1 MKKENEMMS
10 AFTLIEVLLV
20 IALIAILAAIT
31 IIAINPAKNFAD
43 ARDTQRQSD
52 VTQILNAV
60 TQFTSESGQDIGDL
74 GTIATCPLVTDIVT
88 SAPLAGDVDLA
99 ASLVD
104 EYLVAIPEDPTGATG
119 NDTGYDICQSSNGRV
134 TVSAPSA
141 ENSTISV
148 KR

>member
-1 MKKENEMMS
+1 MTSEAKK

-60 TQFTSESGQDIGDL
+60 SQFIGDGNTAAGL
-74 GTIATCPLVTDIVT
+74 GTIASCPTTTDIVT
-88 SAPLAGDVDLA
+88 SAPLVGDVDLDA
-99 ASLVD
+99 VLVD
-104 EYLVAIPEDPTGATG
+104 EYLVAIPEDPTGAAA
-119 NDTGYDICQSSNGRV
+119 NDTGYDICIDSANDRF

-141 ENSTISV
+141 ENGTIEV

>member
-1 MKKENEMMS
+1 MTTKAKN

-60 TQFTSESGQDIGDL
+60 SQFIGDGNTAADL
-74 GTIATCPLVTDIVT
+74 GTIASCPTTTDIVT
-88 SAPLAGDVDLA
+88 SAPLAGDVDLDA
-99 ASLVD
+99 VLVD
-104 EYLVAIPEDPTGATG
+104 EYLVAIPEDPTTASG
-119 NDTGYDICQSSNGRV
+119 NDTGYDICIDSANNRF
-134 TVSAPSA
+134 TVSAPGA
-141 ENSTISV
+141 ESGTIEV